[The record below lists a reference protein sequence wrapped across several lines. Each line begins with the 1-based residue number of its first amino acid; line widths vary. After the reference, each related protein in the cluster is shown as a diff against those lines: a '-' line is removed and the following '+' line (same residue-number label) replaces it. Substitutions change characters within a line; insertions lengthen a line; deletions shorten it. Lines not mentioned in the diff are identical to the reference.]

1 MGIYRSRLEGRYS
14 GDTAS
19 FVCSLADDARI
30 FEQDIDGTEAHEIML
45 HEQGLLTRRELA
57 EILGSLETIS
67 GEWVRGRVKLE
78 GDYEDVH
85 ELIEARVIE
94 LVGPE
99 TGGKL
104 QLGRSRNDQ
113 VGTDIRMRLRAD
125 LLATSEA
132 VLSLI
137 GVSLSKADRTKST
150 LMLLY
155 THTQHAQTGTFGH
168 YFLALAE
175 VLLRDFQRLQDCYDR
190 VNLSPLGAGPIGGTT
205 VPVNRYRTGQLLGFD
220 GLVYNSIDAT
230 SCRDFMVEA
239 LAILA
244 NLMVTLSRVAEDIIL
259 WSSSEFGF
267 VELTD
272 EFASVSSI
280 MPQKKNPTV
289 LELIRAKASRVSGD
303 LTSILGALKG
313 LPSGYSSDLQETKPL
328 LWDGSDQALSSVQ
341 VLTKVLSTLTI
352 HEQRINETTK
362 KSYVFAVDLAERLA
376 LEKVLPFRQS
386 HQLVGALIRDMVS
399 KGLEPGKLTPELI
412 CNTAT
417 RVLGH
422 GIQVPE
428 SMVEDIA
435 DPRKGLINRRSQ
447 GSPNPEDVENRL
459 KELHKLTSEAAA
471 ILSTRRQKLES
482 SKAELAKTVRQ
493 YIEDDDARK

>member
-19 FVCSLADDARI
+19 FISSLADDARI
-30 FEQDIDGTEAHEIML
+30 FQQDIDETEAHEIML

-67 GEWVRGRVKLE
+67 GEWVRGRLKLE

-94 LVGPE
+94 QVGPE

-104 QLGRSRNDQ
+104 HLGRSRNDQ
-113 VGTDIRMRLRAD
+113 VATDVRMRLRAD

-132 VLSLI
+132 VLGLI

-205 VPVNRYRTGQLLGFD
+205 VPVNRHRTAQLLGFD
-220 GLVYNSIDAT
+220 GLVHNSLDAT
-230 SCRDFMVEA
+230 GCRDFMVEA
-239 LAILA
+239 LATLA

-267 VELTD
+267 VELAD

-303 LTSILGALKG
+303 LTSTLGALKG

-328 LWDGSDQALSSVQ
+328 LWDGSDQALSSIQ

-352 HEQRINETTK
+352 HEQRINETAR

-376 LEKVLPFRQS
+376 LEEVLPFRQS

-412 CNTAT
+412 STTAT

-422 GIQVPE
+422 RIQVPE
-428 SMVEDIA
+428 SMIEDIA

-447 GSPNPEDVENRL
+447 GSPNAEDVENRS

-482 SKAELAKTVRQ
+482 SKAELARTVSQ
-493 YIEDDDARK
+493 YFGR